1 MKRPT
6 PFSLSRKR
14 SLFRDE
20 SGAVMVE
27 YVVVLGMVGIGLA
40 AAIAGLGP
48 YLLSSYLH
56 ARGILIAPVP

>member
-1 MKRPT
+1 
-6 PFSLSRKR
+6 
-14 SLFRDE
+14 
-20 SGAVMVE
+20 MVE
-27 YVVVLGMVGIGLA
+27 YVVVLGMVAIGVA